1 VLALRIIVEWDGT
14 VVEDRLY
21 RERDLVLVGS
31 GPAATSVAPGPE
43 GRYVAFV
50 RRGETWAVHVPAG
63 VCSAIDVPGEPLAD
77 GATGYKRTL
86 SLTGVETARCGSLVF
101 DDARGEVS
109 GASRDAS
116 GEAVPSRMP
125 ATIVTFEL
133 CELGGASRRD
143 GAIYGWAAAAIVLAL
158 VGGGTYKLSRVLGPG
173 DRPQWGRPEPL
184 ASRDANMLRVKIGPD
199 GKGASRP
206 QAGRG
211 ATLRAP
217 SKGTKKA
224 QKKPPQVASVNK
236 PHLGNRKAPKK
247 IDPVAPPRAE
257 MIEQAQAALLN
268 ADLRKA
274 VEDFSKAEKEG
285 PLDYDQL
292 NWLGLAHY
300 MQGSY
305 DDAERV
311 WSKARAMDPLRP
323 DAINNLANVAKRR
336 GDTAAEIVLIND
348 ALAVSPDDCHA
359 TNGLALALAKSTDPS
374 ERARAEAML
383 AKSDSACGGEYA
395 YTSIQKAAML
405 SLSGDRDAAFAAL
418 ETGLKRVDTLVPIK
432 EYEVWTD
439 LTIDPAF
446 ASLRGDA
453 RFGTL
458 TTKYLPRAAKGVAPS
473 RAQPE
478 SEVDHPTVPS

>member
-31 GPAATSVAPGPE
+31 GPAATTVAPGPE

-50 RRGETWAVHVPAG
+50 RRGESWAMHVPAG
-63 VCSAIDVPGEPLAD
+63 VCSAIDVPGEALVD

-86 SLTGVETARCGSLVF
+86 SFAGVETARCGSLVF
-101 DDARGEVS
+101 DDA
-109 GASRDAS
+109 
-116 GEAVPSRMP
+116 
-125 ATIVTFEL
+125 IVTFEL
-133 CELGGASRRD
+133 CDLGGASRRD
-143 GAIYGWAAAAIVLAL
+143 RALYGWAAAAILLAL
-158 VGGGTYKLSRVLGPG
+158 VGGGTYKLSRVCGPG

-184 ASRDANMLRVKIGPD
+184 ASRDANQLRVKIGPD

-211 ATLRAP
+211 QTLRAP
-217 SKGTKKA
+217 AKGTKKA
-224 QKKPPQVASVNK
+224 QKKPPQLASVVK

-247 IDPVAPPRAE
+247 VDPTAPPRAE

-274 VEDFSKAEKEG
+274 VEDFSKAEKDG

-305 DDAERV
+305 DAAERV
-311 WSKARAMDPLRP
+311 WTRARTMDPLRP

-336 GDTAAEIVLIND
+336 GNTTAEIALIND

-359 TNGLALALAKSTDPS
+359 TNGLALALAKSTDAD
-374 ERARAEAML
+374 ERGRAEAML
-383 AKSDSACGGEYA
+383 TKSDAACGGEYA
-395 YTSIQKAAML
+395 YTSIQKAALL
-405 SLSGDRDAAFAAL
+405 SLAGERDAAFAAL
-418 ETGLKRVDTLVPIK
+418 ELGLKRVDTLVPIK
-432 EYEVWTD
+432 EFEVWTD
-439 LTIDPAF
+439 LTLDPAF

-453 RFGTL
+453 RFSVL
-458 TTKYLPRAAKGVAPS
+458 TTKYLPRAAKRS
-473 RAQPE
+473 
-478 SEVDHPTVPS
+478 